1 LPIVNYRAYRDLCI
15 DRRNIWL
22 PFDFA
27 LQGAAAK
34 SVDSNYF
41 RLCTMAS
48 RRPLIHGRSILLGGR
63 KLHVRGV
70 TYGTFRPLEGV
81 QFPAADAVRRDFEAI
96 AAAGANALR
105 TYLPP
110 PSWLL
115 ELAQE
120 HGLQVLVGLAWEQH
134 VAFLDEPGR
143 AKAIV
148 AKVREQVRRCESH
161 PAILGYAIGNEIP
174 APIVRWH
181 GKRPT
186 EKFLERLH
194 WAVKEEDPEG
204 LSTYVNYP
212 STEYLELPF
221 LDLAAFNV
229 FLEDEC
235 TFESYLARLQNL
247 SGDRPLLITEVGIDS
262 QRNGEEAQAR
272 ALEWQVRHA
281 FGTGAAGVFVFSWT
295 DEWHRGGHD
304 VLEWDFG
311 VVDRERRPK
320 PSLGVVREAFAEA
333 PFPSSGSWPR
343 ISVVVCTHNGAR
355 TLPECLERLGDLAY
369 PNYETIVV
377 NDGSTDGSGDLARSY
392 GVKVVDTAHRGLSFA
407 RNAGVEAV
415 TGEIVAF
422 LDDDAYPDHDWLHYV
437 AASLREGSYAGIG
450 GPNLPPPEDSL
461 VAECVAVAPGAPIHV
476 LISDREAEHLPGC
489 NMAFR
494 TAALRDVGGFD
505 ERFRAAGDDVDLCWR
520 LQDAG
525 ETLGFSAGA
534 VVTHRRRDTVRRYL
548 KQQFG
553 YGKAEALL
561 EQKWPNRHN
570 RAGYLRWAGRIY
582 DGASADPGRRRARIR
597 YGPWGSGLFQS
608 IYEPAPGKLSALM
621 LMPESY
627 LLVMGIGVLG
637 AFGLMWSE
645 LLLALPIFA
654 LGVFG
659 ILWRACASGWRA
671 HRPAM
676 DRSALDLLRRRLLTG
691 ALFLLQPLARLAG
704 RLLNGLS
711 PWRRRAGRSR
721 AVPLPRTAC
730 IWSERWRAHA
740 ERLEELQKL
749 LVDDGAIVKRG
760 GAFDRWDL
768 HVRPGPLGGAR
779 LRTAVEEH
787 GDGKQLTRVKVW
799 PNLSLGAAVI
809 PLLLG
814 FSVMAWFDGEL
825 PLAASLGLLAVVPVL
840 LAASDCS
847 AAVGMVLRDVSRL
860 GQRERARAAEP
871 APEAEDLSLPD
882 ATVAL
887 AAGGS
892 SRLGDEAEP
901 QSRVL
906 SKATSESNQVPP

>member
-1 LPIVNYRAYRDLCI
+1 M
-15 DRRNIWL
+15 
-22 PFDFA
+22 
-27 LQGAAAK
+27 AAK
-34 SVDSNYF
+34 
-41 RLCTMAS
+41 
-48 RRPLIHGRSILLGGR
+48 RPQIHGRSIVLGPE

-70 TYGTFRPLEGV
+70 TYGTFRS
-81 QFPAADAVRRDFEAI
+81 ADGSSVPPRDRVRADFEAMV
-96 AAAGANALR
+96 AAGANALR
-105 TYLPP
+105 TYEPP
-110 PSWLL
+110 PLWLL
-115 ELAQE
+115 EMAE
-120 HGLQVLVGLAWEQH
+120 AHGLKVMVGLAWEQH
-134 VAFLDEPGR
+134 IAFLDEPDR

-148 AKVREQVRRCESH
+148 AKVAEQVRACKAH
-161 PAILGYAIGNEIP
+161 PAILCYAIGNEIP

-181 GKRPT
+181 GKHKV

-194 WAVKEEDPEG
+194 RAVKEEDPQA

-221 LDLAAFNV
+221 LDVAAFNV
-229 FLEDEC
+229 FLEDER

-247 SGDRPLLITEVGIDS
+247 AGDRPLLITEVGVDS
-262 QRNGEEAQAR
+262 QRNGEDAQAQ

-295 DEWHRGGHD
+295 DEWHRGGHE
-304 VLEWDFG
+304 VLDWDFG
-311 VVDRERRPK
+311 LVDRERHPK
-320 PSLGVVREAFAEA
+320 PSLSAVREAFAEV
-333 PFPSSGSWPR
+333 PFPSRGPWPR

-355 TLPECLERLGDLAY
+355 TLPECLERLKDLCY
-369 PNYETIVV
+369 PSYETIVID
-377 NDGSTDGSGDLARSY
+377 DGSTDGSGDLARSY
-392 GVKVVDTAHRGLSFA
+392 GVKVIETSHRGLSFA
-407 RNAGVEAV
+407 RNAGIDAA

-437 AASLREGSYAGIG
+437 AASLREGSNAGIG
-450 GPNLPPPEDSL
+450 GPNIPPPEDSL
-461 VAECVAVAPGAPIHV
+461 VAECVAAAPGAPIHV

-494 TAALRDVGGFD
+494 TAALRRVGGFD

-582 DGASADPGRRRARIR
+582 DGASADPARRRARIR

-627 LLVMGIGVLG
+627 LLVMGIGALG
-637 AFGLMWSE
+637 ALGLVWSE

-654 LGVFG
+654 AGVFG
-659 ILWRACASGWRA
+659 ILWRAFASGWRA
-671 HRPAM
+671 HRPAIG
-676 DRSALDLLRRRLLTG
+676 RSTLDLLRRRLLTG

-721 AVPLPRTAC
+721 AVPLPRTVC
-730 IWSERWRAHA
+730 IWSERWRGHPQ
-740 ERLEELQKL
+740 RLEELQQL
-749 LVDDGAIVKRG
+749 LVDDGAIVKGG

-787 GDGKQLTRVKVW
+787 GDGKQLMRIKVW
-799 PNLSLGAAVI
+799 PMVSRVATVVLV
-809 PLLLG
+809 LLG
-814 FSVMAWFDGEL
+814 LSALAWIDGEL
-825 PLAASLGLLAVVPVL
+825 RLAASLAVLALVPVL

-847 AAVGMVLRDVSRL
+847 AAVGMVLRDASRL
-860 GQRERARAAEP
+860 QQREGGRPAEP
-871 APEAEDLSLPD
+871 ALETDDPPRAD
-882 ATVAL
+882 AVAAL
-887 AAGGS
+887 AGRSS
-892 SRLGDEAEP
+892 SRLGGVPELR
-901 QSRVL
+901 SRVL
-906 SKATSESNQVPP
+906 SEVAGDSDQVRP

>member
-1 LPIVNYRAYRDLCI
+1 MSAP
-15 DRRNIWL
+15 
-22 PFDFA
+22 
-27 LQGAAAK
+27 
-34 SVDSNYF
+34 
-41 RLCTMAS
+41 
-48 RRPLIHGRSILLGGR
+48 RPQVHGRSIVLGGE

-70 TYGTFRPLEGV
+70 TYGTFRSLGGYSLPP
-81 QFPAADAVRRDFEAI
+81 QDRVRTDFEAMVD
-96 AAAGANALR
+96 AGVNALR
-105 TYLPP
+105 TYEPP
-110 PSWLL
+110 PLWLL
-115 ELAQE
+115 EMAAE
-120 HGLQVLVGLAWEQH
+120 YGLRVMVGLAWEQH
-134 VAFLDEPGR
+134 IAFLDDPGR
-143 AKAIV
+143 AKAIA
-148 AKVREQVRRCESH
+148 AKVVDQVRSCAAH
-161 PAILGYAIGNEIP
+161 PAILCYALGNEIP

-181 GKRPT
+181 GKREV

-194 WAVKEEDPEG
+194 WAVKEEDPRA

-221 LDLAAFNV
+221 LDIAAFNV
-229 FLEDEC
+229 FLEDER

-247 SGDRPLLITEVGIDS
+247 AGDRPLLIAEVGVDS
-262 QRNGEEAQAR
+262 QRNGEDAQAQ

-304 VLEWDFG
+304 VLDWDFG
-311 VVDRERRPK
+311 LVDRERHPK
-320 PSLGVVREAFAEA
+320 PSLGVVREAFAEV
-333 PFPSSGSWPR
+333 PFPSSGPWPR
-343 ISVVVCTHNGAR
+343 ISVVVCTHNGER
-355 TLPECLERLGDLAY
+355 TLPECLERLRDLCY
-369 PNYETIVV
+369 PSYETIVV

-392 GVKVVDTAHRGLSFA
+392 GVKVVETPHRGLSFA
-407 RNAGVEAV
+407 RNAGIDAA

-437 AASLREGSYAGIG
+437 AAALREGSNAGIG
-450 GPNLPPPEDSL
+450 GPNIPPPEDSL

-494 TAALRDVGGFD
+494 TAALREVGGFD

-582 DGASADPGRRRARIR
+582 DGASADPARRRARIR

-608 IYEPAPGKLSALM
+608 IYEPAPGRLSALM

-637 AFGLMWSE
+637 ILGLLWSE

-659 ILWRACASGWRA
+659 ILWRAFASGWRA
-671 HRPAM
+671 HRPALG
-676 DRSALDLLRRRLLTG
+676 RAPLDLLRRRLLTG

-721 AVPLPRTAC
+721 AVPLPRTVC
-730 IWSERWRAHA
+730 IWSERWRNHPQ
-740 ERLEELQKL
+740 RLEELQRL
-749 LVDDGAIVKRG
+749 LVDDGAIVKGG

-787 GDGKQLTRVKVW
+787 GGGKQLTRIKVW
-799 PNLSLGAAVI
+799 PRLSRVTAVV
-809 PLLLG
+809 LVLLG
-814 FSVMAWFDGEL
+814 FTALAWINGE
-825 PLAASLGLLAVVPVL
+825 PRMAASLALLALVLALLAVF
-840 LAASDCS
+840 DCS

-860 GQRERARAAEP
+860 EQLERARSAEL
-871 APEAEDLSLPD
+871 ALETEDLAQAEASAP
-882 ATVAL
+882 L
-887 AAGGS
+887 AASGS
-892 SRLGDEAEP
+892 SRPGAEP
-901 QSRVL
+901 GLRSRVL
-906 SKATSESNQVPP
+906 SEATGESDRGLP

>member
-1 LPIVNYRAYRDLCI
+1 MSAP
-15 DRRNIWL
+15 
-22 PFDFA
+22 
-27 LQGAAAK
+27 
-34 SVDSNYF
+34 
-41 RLCTMAS
+41 
-48 RRPLIHGRSILLGGR
+48 RPLIHGRSIVLGCE
-63 KLHVRGV
+63 KLHVRGA
-70 TYGTFRPLEGV
+70 TYGTFRPTDGSS
-81 QFPAADAVRRDFEAI
+81 FPARETVRADFEAM
-96 AAAGANALR
+96 AAVGINAVR
-105 TYLPP
+105 TYEPP

-115 ELAQE
+115 DLAQAQ
-120 HGLQVLVGLAWEQH
+120 GLKVMVGLAWEQH
-134 VAFLDEPGR
+134 IAFLDDPGR
-143 AKAIV
+143 AKAIA
-148 AKVREQVRRCESH
+148 AKVAEQVRACEAH
-161 PAILGYAIGNEIP
+161 PAILCYAIGNEIP
-174 APIVRWH
+174 APIVRWQ

-229 FLEDEC
+229 FLEDER

-247 SGDRPLLITEVGIDS
+247 AGDRPLLVTEAGVDS
-262 QRNGEEAQAR
+262 QRNGEKAQAE

-295 DEWHRGGHD
+295 DEWHRGGHE
-304 VLEWDFG
+304 VLDWDFG
-311 VVDRERRPK
+311 LVDRERRPK
-320 PSLGVVREAFAEA
+320 PSLGVVRKAFAEA
-333 PFPSSGSWPR
+333 PFPLDGPWPR

-355 TLPECLERLGDLAY
+355 TLPECLERLRGLCY
-369 PNYETIVV
+369 PNFETIVV
-377 NDGSTDGSGDLARSY
+377 NDGSTDASGELARSY
-392 GVKVVDTAHRGLSFA
+392 GVKVVETPHRGLSFA
-407 RNAGVEAV
+407 RNAGIDAAS
-415 TGEIVAF
+415 GEIVAF

-437 AASLREGSYAGIG
+437 AASLWAGSNAGIG
-450 GPNLPPPEDSL
+450 GPNIPPPQDSL

-494 TAALRDVGGFD
+494 TAALREIGGFD
-505 ERFRAAGDDVDLCWR
+505 ERFKAAGDDVDLCWR

-582 DGASADPGRRRARIR
+582 DNAAADPGRRRARVR

-608 IYEPAPGKLSALM
+608 IYEPAPGKLSGLM

-637 AFGLMWSE
+637 ALGLMWSE
-645 LLLALPIFA
+645 LLLALPVFA

-659 ILWRACASGWRA
+659 ILWRAFASGWRA
-671 HRPAM
+671 HRPAIG
-676 DRSALDLLRRRLLTG
+676 RPALELLHRRLLTG

-721 AVPLPRTAC
+721 AMPLPRRAC
-730 IWSERWRAHA
+730 IWSERWREHA
-740 ERLEELQKL
+740 ERLEELQQL
-749 LVDDGAIVKRG
+749 LVDDGAIVKSG

-787 GDGKQLTRVKVW
+787 GEGKQLTRIKVW
-799 PNLSLGAAVI
+799 PKLSRVATVI
-809 PLLLG
+809 LALLG
-814 FSVMAWFDGEL
+814 FSVLAWVDGEP
-825 PLAASLGLLAVVPVL
+825 PLAASLALLAVVPVL
-840 LAASDCS
+840 LALSDCS
-847 AAVGMVLRDVSRL
+847 AAVGMVLRDIADL
-860 GQRERARAAEP
+860 EQREGERQADFVLEGEDLARADAP
-871 APEAEDLSLPD
+871 AAP
-882 ATVAL
+882 

-892 SRLGDEAEP
+892 SRLVDQPELRP
-901 QSRVL
+901 RVL
-906 SKATSESNQVPP
+906 SELTGEPDRVVR